1 MNRKWFLGVALLAMS
16 FAGLGADTMTP
27 EQIRQRLSTM
37 LPEVQVGSVKD
48 APLPGYYEI
57 VIGTQV
63 VYLSKDGRFLLL
75 GEVIDAGSRTN
86 LTKARRNELVAERL
100 KSIDKKD
107 MIIIS
112 PDHPKRY
119 ITVFTDVDCPY
130 CAKLH
135 LEVPQLNKAGIEVR
149 YLLFPRSG
157 IGSRGYYRALGVWC
171 AKDQIKAIGIAK
183 AGGEIELKKCDNP
196 IQKHIQLGLE
206 VGVEGTPAIVVD
218 DGTLIGGYLPAPDL
232 IDRLG
237 LSAKP

>member
-1 MNRKWFLGVALLAMS
+1 MALLATS
-16 FAGLGADTMTP
+16 FAVLAADTMTP

-63 VYLSKDGRFLLL
+63 VYLSKNGRFLLL

-86 LTKARRNELVAERL
+86 LTKVRRNELVAERL
-100 KSIDKKD
+100 KSVDKKD
-107 MIIIS
+107 MIIIG

-183 AGGEIELKKCDNP
+183 AGGEIELKKCENP
-196 IQKHIQLGLE
+196 IQQHIQLGLE

-232 IDRLG
+232 IERLG